1 MQSTQGALFVVRMY
15 MPMQITGKIIP
26 IEVEVRGVSKS
37 FRREGGGRVEALR
50 DLDLHAP
57 AGSFVSILGPSGS
70 GKSTLLGILAGLD
83 APDSGTVSLTP
94 QGYPPTAEIGP
105 ASPLPIQNP
114 KSAIRNP
121 KLMVGY
127 MPQRDLLLPWRT
139 ALDNSTV
146 GLEVAGLSPA
156 QARRRVLPLFREFG
170 LEGFAHSYPS
180 QLSGGMRQR
189 VSFLRSAV
197 LERGLML
204 LDEPFGALDAL
215 TRANM
220 HEWLISASERMGST
234 FLLVTHDVDEAI
246 LLSDRVYVLSPRPGR
261 VIGRVEIEIERP
273 RALDSLN
280 DERFAHYRKLLLDT
294 LRSSG
299 ALELGARAGGAR

>member
-1 MQSTQGALFVVRMY
+1 M
-15 MPMQITGKIIP
+15 
-26 IEVEVRGVSKS
+26 RGVSKS

-50 DLDLHAP
+50 DLDLHVP

-83 APDSGTVSLTP
+83 APDSGTVQLLPRGRILNEGGHVGPPLQSNP
-94 QGYPPTAEIGP
+94 QP
-105 ASPLPIQNP
+105 
-114 KSAIRNP
+114 AIRNP
-121 KLMVGY
+121 QLAVGY

-139 ALDNSTV
+139 ALDNAAI
-146 GLEVAGLSPA
+146 GLEVAGMPKER
-156 QARRRVLPLFREFG
+156 ARARVLPLLDEFG
-170 LEGFAHSYPS
+170 LAGFAGSYPP

-215 TRANM
+215 TRASM
-220 HEWLISASERMGST
+220 HEWLLAASERMGST
-234 FLLVTHDVDEAI
+234 FLLVTHDVEEAI
-246 LLSDRVYVLSPRPGR
+246 LLSDRVYVLSPRPGS
-261 VIGRVEIEIERP
+261 VVGWLDVAIPRP
-273 RALDSLN
+273 RSLDSLN
-280 DERFAHYRKLLLDT
+280 DERFARYRRQLLDM

-299 ALELGARAGGAR
+299 ALELARSAGGAR